1 MAYPDPPTSPG
12 GMSTR
17 RLTNRNTNRYSVTA
31 LFSMAAEQDVEVEDE
46 LARAQKRLRD
56 LKGKIS
62 AQSKKNFV
70 LERDVR
76 YLDSR
81 IALLIQNRMA
91 ADEQREVERT
101 LEDVDPTEGHYP
113 DDRKIQQ
120 YSNLF
125 FLLQSEPRHIAA
137 LCRLTVMFTLYGNQ
151 YESREEHLL
160 LTMFQSVLSAQFET
174 ATEFGSL
181 LRANTP
187 VSRMMTTYTRRGPG
201 QSYLKSVLA
210 ERINSLIEH
219 KDLNLE
225 INPVKVYEQL
235 VNQIEE
241 ETGQLPPNLPRGVAP
256 EVAAE
261 NPDVQAFI
269 APRLTML
276 MEIANSF
283 LLTIIDS
290 MESVPYGIRWICKQ
304 IRSLTRR
311 KYPEATDYAICSLIG
326 GFFFLR
332 FINPAIVTPQAYML
346 VEGVPAKHPRRT
358 LTLIAKMLQNLAN
371 KPSYS
376 KEAYMMTLNPF
387 VENNKARINQFLN
400 NLCEVGDFYETLEM
414 DQYMALSKKDLVIHI
429 SLNELYNTHSLILQH
444 IETLSPNDKQ
454 HLRILTDELGPAPA
468 QVPRKENRSLELNLY
483 SRWETPVQ
491 DIQSALMDSVSSS
504 DMLYMETKS
513 IFVQLIRSIPHAAEK
528 RPYNLSAIAERAATT
543 KDAILVRKGIKVKE
557 MLRELEEQ
565 KVVQASD
572 GYKLMQEEV
581 EAELVHLGNLR
592 EKVVAE
598 TKSLEAVYKTICDHN
613 NYLRSQL
620 EQYKAYLQ
628 NVRLNASKDKGST
641 TGVGVVTVGGKEK
654 KPTKAVVLGPYR
666 FTHAQLEKE
675 GIIVESNVPDNRR
688 PNIYFNITSPTP
700 GTFIIALHYK
710 GREKAILE
718 MDLKIDDLLEK
729 QKDNKHLLDLEY
741 VQLNVPKVLGLLKKV
756 FAKRDTAEKNN
767 TASTLAGIT
776 PVSLAADRQTY
787 WVLIR
792 LGNIAFRAA
801 LDTASSDL
809 FIVGS
814 SCAAASCVAVPR
826 YPLSYGSPT
835 FGVVND
841 NQTLF
846 KASYA
851 DGTMVSGFVA
861 RESVQ
866 VANLTLPDQVFALVT
881 DSNVTLQD
889 DVSGILGLGFPR
901 LSGIPNNVANATSFF
916 PTLAQKGILDYPLF
930 GVSLTHG
937 EGGSL
942 SFGAIDT
949 TIVKNVSQ
957 IGWNPVVEFSPKG
970 AESNTSSY
978 LHWVIPMSSFSV
990 NGTKTAPIP
999 TYPGVAGDSSLAL
1012 FDIGTSGIYG
1022 PYQDVE
1028 RLFAQIPDSRLVND
1042 GIWAVPCDTIVP
1054 MAFTFG
1060 QRTYTLEPTD
1070 YLLGP
1075 ASGNPNLCLSWPM
1088 ALPPSAD
1095 SIDWQFGGPF
1105 LRTVYSVFSYGI
1117 NAKEAP
1123 RIGFYPLNNGSETED
1138 AASIAAYFASV
1149 SATIPTT
1156 LPNSLLP
1163 TPSFSTPSYAFN
1175 SSIPASTGGIVTSAL
1190 AISTYSA
1197 IFGKKTT
1204 VNVTSLPGV
1213 TPEPT
1218 VTVITTTNEQSDV
1231 TIITSSLPVA
1241 AVTLGIPPGWNAAS
1255 GLGFPPMIPVTF
1267 IALVVA
1273 GLTL

>member
-1 MAYPDPPTSPG
+1 MAYSEPNSPG
-12 GMSTR
+12 GMSSR

-101 LEDVDPTEGHYP
+101 LEDVDPTEGHFP
-113 DDRKIQQ
+113 DDRKMQQ

-137 LCRLTVMFTLYGNQ
+137 LCRLVSLSEIDTLLQTVMFTLYGNQ

-174 ATEFGSL
+174 ATDFGSL

-201 QSYLKSVLA
+201 QTYLKSVLA

-241 ETGQLPPNLPRGVAP
+241 ETGQLPPNLPRGVPP

-283 LLTIIDS
+283 LLTIMDS
-290 MESVPYGIRWICKQ
+290 LESVPYGIRWICKQ

-311 KYPEATDYAICSLIG
+311 KYPDATDYAICSLIG

-346 VEGVPAKHPRRT
+346 VDGVPAKHPRRT

-371 KPSYS
+371 KPSYA
-376 KEAYMMTLNPF
+376 KEAYMITLNPF

-400 NLCEVGDFYETLEM
+400 NLCEVGDFYDTLEM

-454 HLRILTDELGPAPA
+454 HLRILTDELGSAPA
-468 QVPRKENRSLELNLY
+468 QVPRKENRSIELSLY

-528 RPYNLSAIAERAATT
+528 RPYNLAAIAERAATT
-543 KDAILVRKGIKVKE
+543 KDATLVRKGIKVKE
-557 MLRELEEQ
+557 MLRELEEI
-565 KVVQASD
+565 KVVDHAD

-581 EAELVHLGNLR
+581 SAELVHLGNLR
-592 EKVVAE
+592 EKVVLE
-598 TKSLEAVYKTICDHN
+598 TKSLDAVYKTICDHN

-628 NVRLNASKDKGST
+628 NVRLTASKDKGST
-641 TGVGVVTVGGKEK
+641 TGVGVVSVGGKEK
-654 KPTKAVVLGPYR
+654 KQNKAVVLGPYR

-756 FAKRDTAEKNN
+756 FAKRYPLLPFRCSFFPAPQQLSND
-767 TASTLAGIT
+767 STVSGIT
-776 PVSLAADRQTY
+776 GVYPSTNAYYTVVSIGGYYLR
-787 WVLIR
+787 V
-792 LGNIAFRAA
+792 A
-801 LDTASSDL
+801 LDTASAD
-809 FIVGS
+809 F
-814 SCAAASCVAVPR
+814 
-826 YPLSYGSPT
+826 YPLDHQSPT
-835 FGVVND
+835 FGAVN
-841 NQTLF
+841 NSETVF
-846 KASYA
+846 KAGYA
-851 DGTMVSGFVA
+851 DGTAASGFVA
-861 RESVQ
+861 LETIQ
-866 VANLTLPDQVFALVT
+866 VANITLPGQTFAVVT
-881 DSNVTLQD
+881 DMDLTMVD
-889 DVSGILGLGFPR
+889 EMSGVLGLGFPR
-901 LSGIPNNVANATSFF
+901 LSSIARSVPGSQPFF
-916 PTLAQKGILDYPLF
+916 VSLAQKGLLDYPLF
-930 GVSLTHG
+930 ALNLAGGESGSLT
-937 EGGSL
+937 L
-942 SFGAIDT
+942 GAIDADV
-949 TIVKNVSQ
+949 VKDVSQ
-957 IGWNPVVEFSPKG
+957 IAWNPVVEFSPFG
-970 AESNTSSY
+970 TESNSSSY
-978 LHWVIPMSSFSV
+978 LQWALPMDRFAVDTS
-990 NGTKTAPIP
+990 TITPTP
-999 TYPGVAGDSSLAL
+999 TYPHNTGNTSLAM
-1012 FDIGTSGIYG
+1012 FDVGLSGITG
-1022 PYQDVE
+1022 PFQDVE
-1028 RLFAQIPDSRLVND
+1028 RIFAKIDGSRLVSED
-1042 GIWAVPCDTIVP
+1042 GLWAVPCDTTVP
-1054 MAFTFG
+1054 MSFTFG
-1060 QRTYTLEPTD
+1060 NKTYTLQPTD
-1070 YLLGP
+1070 YLIGR
-1075 ASGNPNLCLSWPM
+1075 ASGNPAICLSWPK
-1088 ALPPSAD
+1088 AAQPSAD
-1095 SIDWQFGGPF
+1095 GIDWQFGIPF
-1105 LRTVYSVFSYGI
+1105 LRTVYSVFAYGI
-1117 NAKEAP
+1117 NTKEAP
-1123 RIGFYPLNNGSETED
+1123 HIGFYPLRNATEPMT
-1138 AASIAAYFASV
+1138 AANVSSYLSAM
-1149 SATIPTT
+1149 SATVATT
-1156 LPNSLLP
+1156 LPNSLLD
-1163 TPSFSTPSYAFN
+1163 TPAVSTPVYTFN
-1175 SSIPASTGGIVTSAL
+1175 TSVGAPTGGIVSSAL
-1190 AISTYSA
+1190 ATSTYSA
-1197 IFGKKTT
+1197 ILGTKKA
-1204 VNVTSLPGV
+1204 VSVTSLPQVSFSPTLSVMTTTDASGSVVVSTSTV
-1213 TPEPT
+1213 TPT
-1218 VTVITTTNEQSDV
+1218 YV
-1231 TIITSSLPVA
+1231 
-1241 AVTLGIPPGWNAAS
+1241 
-1255 GLGFPPMIPVTF
+1255 LGFPNRGSGSRLCAAPLHILSLFTLL
-1267 IALVVA
+1267 LVVF
-1273 GLTL
+1273 